1 MQMMLRR
8 VRWQQ
13 PLLRHAVPIQH
24 GRHRPER
31 ARQQAEAMRREN
43 QPALR
48 PISRRRH
55 AAVALAAKNGE
66 PATQSFHR
74 RLTAPA
80 PGKLRLKH
88 ALSMR
93 LYRSGKPAH
102 RIRQVPRRCQPIS
115 NAAKARPGDAP
126 AHCWQTRSQAT
137 GFDRAANQRLVLD
150 RLATSCARPI
160 GTGQSSARHGRL
172 TTQNGKWRNVR
183 VPFKQR
189 GDIAKT
195 LLRVLVNL
203 PDLVANP
210 AAVVVDDDI
219 AAAPPT
225 KCAGIWLIQWTQ
237 AASGSMPPPA
247 RRSFSAFTS
256 ILLTSTSSSQPQRA
270 AISAWLIARGLTDK
284 CLGKCEPV

>member
-1 MQMMLRR
+1 MLRR
-8 VRWQQ
+8 ARCQQ

-150 RLATSCARPI
+150 RLATSVQGLLVPGKAARAMVASLRRTANGGMSVSHSSNAGTLPKRCCAC
-160 GTGQSSARHGRL
+160 
-172 TTQNGKWRNVR
+172 W
-183 VPFKQR
+183 
-189 GDIAKT
+189 
-195 LLRVLVNL
+195 
-203 PDLVANP
+203 
-210 AAVVVDDDI
+210 
-219 AAAPPT
+219 
-225 KCAGIWLIQWTQ
+225 
-237 AASGSMPPPA
+237 
-247 RRSFSAFTS
+247 
-256 ILLTSTSSSQPQRA
+256 
-270 AISAWLIARGLTDK
+270 
-284 CLGKCEPV
+284 